1 MSNSESR
8 KFLEERTLDKFIN
21 GAQTMSKSYKM
32 WPHPNDWF
40 PIFAESQDGCEM
52 TAADGRVFVD
62 AMGGLGPNF
71 LPVSIVKKGIIEQLK
86 KGINFSLPT
95 KLETETAEALANLY
109 PSCEIVRFC
118 KNGSDATSAAIRIA
132 RSYKKK
138 DYILMAAGGYHGWQD
153 SFAAVSS
160 RKYGLP
166 ADYGKYIEFFEYNN
180 TEDIRSKL
188 ETKKYAAVIME
199 PTVLEEPK
207 GGFLKRVRE
216 FCDQNDTL
224 LIFDEV
230 VTCRFCP
237 GGAQEYFQVI
247 PDITCIGKAIAGG
260 MTFAA
265 VFGKKEVM
273 KELENVFFSAT
284 YFGNCIDMAAALY
297 TMRYIAQKGEKLF
310 TSMWKNGNLFK
321 KKFNKKCKELG
332 IDGEMIGMAP
342 RMNVKFNY
350 LNFTELRD
358 IWHQE
363 NIKNGVFMGI
373 AIYITPMHKKKHM
386 DKILSVMEVA
396 LEKVAEAIKAGDAKP
411 FIDGNPSEVIFKR
424 Q

>member
-1 MSNSESR
+1 MSNADSR
-8 KFLEERTLDKFIN
+8 KFLEERTLKKFIN
-21 GAQTMSKSYKM
+21 GAQTMSKSYRM
-32 WPHPNDWF
+32 WAHPNDWF
-40 PIFAESQDGCEM
+40 PIFAESQTGCEM
-52 TAADGRVFVD
+52 IAADGRVFVD
-62 AMGGLGPNF
+62 VMAGLGPNF
-71 LPVSIVKKGIIEQLK
+71 LPNSVIKKGIIEQLK

-95 KLETETAEALANLY
+95 KLETETAEAMSDLY

-138 DYILMAAGGYHGWQD
+138 DYILMATGGYHGWQD

-160 RKYGLP
+160 RRYGLP
-166 ADYGKYIEFFEYNN
+166 SDYSKYIETFEYNN
-180 TEDIRSKL
+180 AEDLRSKL

-199 PTVLEEPK
+199 PAVLEAPK
-207 GGFLKRVRE
+207 DNFLQQVRDL
-216 FCDQNDTL
+216 CTINDTL

-230 VTCRFCP
+230 VTCRFGP
-237 GGAQEYFQVI
+237 GGAQEYFGVI

-265 VFGKKEVM
+265 VFGKKEIM

-284 YFGNCIDMAAALY
+284 YFGNCIDMASALY
-297 TMRYIAQKGEKLF
+297 TMRYFKQKGKKLF
-310 TSMWKNGNLFK
+310 KSMWKNGNLFRK
-321 KKFNKKCKELG
+321 RFNAKCKELG
-332 IDGEMIGMAP
+332 IDGEMIGLAP

-350 LNFTELRD
+350 PNFTELRD

-386 DKILSVMEVA
+386 DKILSVMELA